1 MHDVALGGGL
11 RDWIGALA
19 TSGRLG
25 EALQSPA
32 TGYAFVY
39 HLEIGL
45 LFVTLAALGPLVRL
59 RRSAPTPQTETRI
72 GLADF
77 PT

>member
-1 MHDVALGGGL
+1 MASPPLQPLGY
-11 RDWIGALA
+11 
-19 TSGRLG
+19 SV
-25 EALQSPA
+25 
-32 TGYAFVY
+32 VY

-45 LFVTLAALGPLVRL
+45 LFVTLIVLGPLVAAL
-59 RRSAPTPQTETRI
+59 RKSQSASRPF